1 MTPPR
6 NIKQVHAFVV
16 LVKYYR
22 DIWARRLNLI
32 RPLTALT
39 STKVTFKWTDVEQ
52 KAFDKIKQIVSRD
65 TLLIYP
71 DFNKRFDMSVC
82 RSGIRVPI
90 AYSLLGGGVPIPE
103 QRLCWTLDSVPIR

>member
-71 DFNKRFDMSVC
+71 DFNKRFDIFLSF
-82 RSGIRVPI
+82 GLATEVPKLTH
-90 AYSLLGGGVPIPE
+90 YGVVLFHP
-103 QRLCWTLDSVPIR
+103 RA

>member
-52 KAFDKIKQIVSRD
+52 KAFDKIKWIVDRD

-71 DFNKRFDMSVC
+71 DFNKRFDIHVGASDFQLGEVISQDGKPISFYTINEQD
-82 RSGIRVPI
+82 RSRGI
-90 AYSLLGGGVPIPE
+90 
-103 QRLCWTLDSVPIR
+103 Q